1 MEIYQLTT
9 DDAFHQV
16 GSSKKGLTSASA
28 AERRQRKKLTRAKSK
43 AADPWMLFL
52 NQFRNPLVML
62 LLGAMCISL
71 FLGDTMDAW
80 IVLGV
85 VLMSTMLGFHQE
97 YRAASA
103 IASLLAVIQAKAT
116 VVRDDREV
124 DVFVEDVVEGDVV
137 VLNAG
142 DTIPG
147 DGLLFESKD
156 LFVDESTLTGESFPA
171 EKKVGLIPAKA
182 KQSERSNSV
191 YEGTHVVS
199 GTGKAVILRTGSDT
213 EFGYISQHLQM
224 IAPATDFE
232 RGLQKF
238 GEMLVRLTLALVI
251 AIFAI
256 NVLLHRPT
264 LSAFTFALALAVGIT
279 PELLPAIMNITLARG
294 ALQLANAQVIVRR
307 LSTIENLGSMT
318 VLCSDKTGT
327 LTEGKAALYMS
338 LDADGNRCDAVK
350 RYAVLN
356 AMFETGF
363 TNPIDATLRNMT
375 DVDLSGYEKF
385 DEVPYDFIRK
395 RLSVVVSR
403 GGDNHLMITKGAF
416 KKVLEVCSSVKSSNK
431 TVPLTQQRDA
441 VLQLYEQ
448 LSGDGHRILGV
459 AIRDVTGDPIIDK
472 NDEYDMTF
480 VGFLL
485 FDDPLKRDAKDAI
498 DELRQLGVGFKV
510 ITGDNRLVTQQ
521 LAKQLG
527 ILTPTILSGGE
538 LREMSDD
545 ALTNRVGDVDIFAE
559 TEPNQKERILI
570 ALRKRGYVVGY
581 IGDGIND
588 ASALHVA
595 DVSISVDSAV
605 DVAKEAANIV
615 LLQNDLHVLAA
626 GVQIGRTTFA
636 NTLKYLF
643 ITTSANFGNMLSM
656 ASASIFLPFL
666 PLLPKQILL
675 NNFLSDIP
683 ALAISTDAVDHE
695 QITSP
700 RRWDHAM
707 IQRFMIVFGLV
718 SSAFDFLTFGL
729 LLWLM
734 KASEAEFQTSWFVE
748 SLLTELFIIL
758 VMRTK
763 RPFFQSCPSR
773 ALLTS
778 IVIVFV
784 MGIAL
789 PSLPFASMFGF
800 VPLPWTYALLLIG
813 ITTAYLA
820 ASELAKRFF
829 FA

>member
-1 MEIYQLTT
+1 MEIHQLTT

-16 GSSKKGLTSASA
+16 GSSKRGLTSASA
-28 AERRQRKKLTRAKSK
+28 AERRQRKKLTQAKSK
-43 AADPWMLFL
+43 AAQPWKLL
-52 NQFRNPLVML
+52 VNQFRNPLVLL

-71 FLGDTMDAW
+71 FLRDTMDAW

-103 IASLLAVIQAKAT
+103 IASLLAVIQAK
-116 VVRDDREV
+116 VIIVRDDHEV
-124 DVFVEDVVEGDVV
+124 DVSVEDVVEGDVV

-156 LFVDESTLTGESFPA
+156 LFVDESALTGESFPA

-199 GTGKAVILRTGSDT
+199 GTGKAIILRTGSDT
-213 EFGYISQHLQM
+213 EFGYISQRLQM
-224 IAPATDFE
+224 SAPETDFE
-232 RGLQKF
+232 RGLRKF

-256 NVLLHRPT
+256 SVLLHRPA

-294 ALQLANAQVIVRR
+294 ALQLATAQVIVRR

-356 AMFETGF
+356 ATFETGF
-363 TNPIDATLRNMT
+363 TNPIDATLRSMT

-395 RLSVVVSR
+395 RLSVVVSH

-416 KKVLEVCSSVKSSNK
+416 KKVLEVCSSVTSSNK
-431 TVPLTQQRDA
+431 TVPLTQRRDA
-441 VLQLYEQ
+441 VLQLYER

-472 NDEYDMTF
+472 DDEHDMTF

-527 ILTPTILSGGE
+527 IRTPTILSGGE
-538 LREMSDD
+538 LLEMSDD

-570 ALRKRGYVVGY
+570 ALRKRGDVVGY

-605 DVAKEAANIV
+605 DVAKEAADIV

-626 GVQIGRTTFA
+626 GVRIGRTTFV

-656 ASASIFLPFL
+656 AGASIFLPFF

-683 ALAISTDAVDHE
+683 ALAIATDAVDPE
-695 QITSP
+695 QIASP

-734 KASEAEFQTSWFVE
+734 KASEAEFQTCWFVE
-748 SLLTELFIIL
+748 SLLTELFIIVL
-758 VMRTK
+758 MRTK

-778 IVIVFV
+778 ILIVFL

-800 VPLPWTYALLLIG
+800 VPLPWRYTLLLIG

-820 ASELAKRFF
+820 ASELAKRLF